1 MIPVI
6 LFAYARPGHLRRT
19 LDCLRENRVP
29 LICAFSDGAKTPEKE
44 AAVSE
49 VREILRSVDWCEVVL
64 CERDTNLGLGR
75 SVLSGVT
82 EVLGR
87 HEAAIIFED
96 DHVCVPGTYD
106 YLCAALEHYRDD
118 DRVMSVTG
126 WTHPLVTPGDVIDQ
140 PYFDGRAE
148 CWVWGTWAGA
158 WRGMD
163 VDAKTLMDQCRRRGI
178 DIYRYGADLVDMA
191 EAELRQNIWAVRLLY
206 LHIFRGKL
214 CLRPPWSMVENI
226 GVDPDA
232 TNTRTGSWLENPPLR
247 PCPPVPGEWP
257 EPVEHPA
264 CAHLWRQR
272 CGTRPPLTRRL
283 YRSARRMASNVFS
296 DYIP

>member
-49 VREILRSVDWCEVVL
+49 VREILRSVDWCEVLL

-75 SVLSGVT
+75 SVLTGVT

-126 WTHPLVTPGDVIDQ
+126 WTHPLITPEDITDR

-163 VDAKTLMDQCRRRGI
+163 VGAETLMKQCRRRGI

-191 EAELRQNIWAVRLLY
+191 QAEREQNIWAVRLLY
-206 LHIFRGKL
+206 AHILKRKL

-226 GVDPDA
+226 GMDPAA
-232 TNTRTGSWLENPPLR
+232 TNTRTDSWLKNPPLR
-247 PCPPVPGEWP
+247 SCPPVPKQWP
-257 EPVEHPA
+257 EPAEHPA
-264 CAHLWRQR
+264 CADLWQLQ
-272 CGTRPPLTRRL
+272 CGTRPSLLRRL

-296 DYIP
+296 DFTR

>member
-6 LFAYARPGHLRRT
+6 LFAYDRPGHLRRT

-29 LICAFSDGAKTPEKE
+29 LICAFSDGAKMPDREP
-44 AAVSE
+44 AVAE
-49 VREILRSVDWCEVVL
+49 VRDILRSIDWCEMVL

-75 SVLSGVT
+75 SVLAGVT
-82 EVLGR
+82 EVLSR

-96 DHVCVPGTYD
+96 DHVCVPGAYD

-126 WTHPLVTPGDVIDQ
+126 WTHPLITPEDITDR

-163 VDAKTLMDQCRRRGI
+163 VDAETLMGQCRDRGI
-178 DIYRYGADLVDMA
+178 DIYKYGADLVDMA
-191 EAELRQNIWAVRLLY
+191 QAEREQNIWAVRLLY
-206 LHIFRGKL
+206 AHILKKKL

-226 GVDPDA
+226 GMDPAA
-232 TNTRTGSWLENPPLR
+232 TNTRTDSWLKNPPLR
-247 PCPPVPGEWP
+247 PCPPVPEQWP
-257 EPVEHPA
+257 EPAEHPD
-264 CAHLWRQR
+264 CADLWRRQ
-272 CGTRPPLTRRL
+272 CGARPPLLRRL
-283 YRSARRMASNVFS
+283 YRSARRMASNIFS
-296 DYIP
+296 DFTR